1 MCLFLYLCT
10 GTSFSVILFA
20 CQQHNFLLSI
30 PVVIHYNYV
39 WFYFIIFLFYSLGL
53 DKMKEMI
60 LNSVQ
65 LVSIIIALLFI

>member
-1 MCLFLYLCT
+1 M
-10 GTSFSVILFA
+10 ILFA

-39 WFYFIIFLFYSLGL
+39 RFYLIIVLFYSLGL